1 MALAS
6 RGSSAARVV
15 VVTAVFSWPEVRCLL
30 AYGCVPPDAR
40 FNGPQEPVETD
51 VWLLRIVDLV
61 MLGGFLRSETR
72 LAGGLGSPA
81 EVSALATPAGP
92 PG

>member
-1 MALAS
+1 MAS

-15 VVTAVFSWPEVRCLL
+15 VVTAVFSWPEVRCLF
-30 AYGCVPPDAR
+30 AHDCVPPGAPR
-40 FNGPQEPVETD
+40 FNGPQEPVGTD
-51 VWLLRIVDLV
+51 VWLLGIVDLV
-61 MLGGFLRSETR
+61 MLVGFLRSEIR

-81 EVSALATPAGP
+81 EVSALGTPAGP